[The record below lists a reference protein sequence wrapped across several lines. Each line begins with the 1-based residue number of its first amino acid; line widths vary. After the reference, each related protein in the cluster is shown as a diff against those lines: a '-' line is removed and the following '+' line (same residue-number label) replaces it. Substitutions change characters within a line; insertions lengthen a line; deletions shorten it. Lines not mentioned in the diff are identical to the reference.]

1 MFKKDLQEIK
11 KSQSLVNNA
20 ITVTKN
26 TLKETKGRM
35 TVAEEK
41 FSELRNRMEEIIDA
55 EKV

>member
-26 TLKETKGRM
+26 TLKETKCRM

-41 FSELRNRMEEIIDA
+41 ISELRNRMEEIIDA

>member
-35 TVAEEK
+35 TVAEK
-41 FSELRNRMEEIIDA
+41 KISELRNRMEEIIDA